1 MDLPLILLAQT
12 ELVWFKDVLQ
22 LAQGAGF
29 AGLVWY
35 YHAVQMPRKDAEH
48 KKEREEWMAY
58 IKDRDTKYETLLEK
72 AISSKGSIIDEF
84 SYHTRQAIPNCRHL

>member
-58 IKDRDTKYETLLEK
+58 IKDRDTKYEAYIKDRDTKYEALLEK
-72 AISSKGSIIDEF
+72 AISCIQRIDN
-84 SYHTRQAIPNCRHL
+84 R

>member
-1 MDLPLILLAQT
+1 MDILVSNLLLGQT
-12 ELVWFKDVLQ
+12 ELVWVKDLLQ

-58 IKDRDTKYETLLEK
+58 IKDRDIKYETLLEK
-72 AISSKGSIIDEF
+72 AIACIQRIEN
-84 SYHTRQAIPNCRHL
+84 R

>member
-35 YHAVQMPRKDAEH
+35 YHAVQIPRKDAEH

-58 IKDRDTKYETLLEK
+58 IKDRDTKYEALLEK
-72 AISSKGSIIDEF
+72 AISCIQRIEDEF
-84 SYHTRQAIPNCRHL
+84 SHHTR

>member
-1 MDLPLILLAQT
+1 MDIPLLLVAQT
-12 ELVWFKDVLQ
+12 EMVWVKDLLQ

-35 YHAVQMPRKDAEH
+35 YHAIQMPRKDAEH

-58 IKDRDTKYETLLEK
+58 IKDRDNKYETLLEK
-72 AISSKGSIIDEF
+72 AISCIQRIDN
-84 SYHTRQAIPNCRHL
+84 R

>member
-1 MDLPLILLAQT
+1 MDILVSNLLLGQT
-12 ELVWFKDVLQ
+12 ELVLVKDLLQ

-58 IKDRDTKYETLLEK
+58 IKDRDTKYEALLEK
-72 AISSKGSIIDEF
+72 AIACIQRIEN
-84 SYHTRQAIPNCRHL
+84 R